1 MEIVLYNR
9 LDGNHVI
16 KTGCARWTG
25 AACVVDATVLRE
37 IARQAHE
44 ALERSRNLAT

>member
-16 KTGCARWTG
+16 KTGFGRWTG
-25 AACVVDATVLRE
+25 AASVVDATVLRE
-37 IARQAHE
+37 IARQTHE
-44 ALERSRNLAT
+44 AFEGS